1 MGEQHSVQVEPV
13 PLANQAPTPD
23 SELRDAT
30 QEVAQEATPEVAPE
44 SARPEWLPEK
54 FESPQD
60 LASAYSELETKLSS
74 DGSPPAFEEFQK
86 EYDSAGSL
94 EDSSYKKLENLGIP
108 REMVDAYIS
117 GVENQ
122 RDSETTAV
130 YEVVGGKDN
139 YEKIGAWVG
148 SNLPEGEVNTLNDML
163 VKGGESA
170 KMATQLMKSRYEAVH
185 GKEASL
191 VQANAAST
199 SRASFASYHELMQ
212 AMGDSRYQNDP
223 VYQKQVADR
232 LALSKDLL

>member
-30 QEVAQEATPEVAPE
+30 QEVAQEATPEVASE

-74 DGSPPAFEEFQK
+74 DDSPPAFEEFQK
-86 EYDSAGSL
+86 EFDSEGSL
-94 EDSSYKKLENLGIP
+94 GDGSYKKLDALGVP
-108 REMVDAYIS
+108 REMVDAYIA
-117 GVENQ
+117 GVEAT

-130 YEVVGGKDN
+130 YDMVGGKDS

-148 SNLPEGEVNTLNDML
+148 ANLPEGEVNTLNDML

-170 KMATQLMKSRYEAVH
+170 KMATQLMQSRYESVH

-212 AMGDSRYQNDP
+212 AMGDPRYSKDP
-223 VYQKQVADR
+223 VYQKQVSDR
-232 LALSKDLL
+232 LSISKDLI